1 MNRLLVI
8 IISLGVLLE
17 VAMAGISLPNVNSIT
32 PSVDLTN
39 FRDGDFEDS
48 MPAVAPHWAGGTVLY
63 GNTYKGYHGTRYASI
78 GGLRSSMVFQELL
91 LKPNTQYEIKF
102 VAAIGDLYLGQN
114 VSIINAPNA
123 DGAIIK
129 SVDITN
135 KAKETGLIEY
145 TLRFKTGMGLVGAFS
160 PVTVKI
166 SPMAGLIYIDNFRL
180 IDTSNNENEEFF
192 EKRYYNNLKGNIK
205 IIGNTVLKS
214 NTSDGTKSN
223 AEINLHYVDID
234 DNSSTF
240 NSSSATLDSIV
251 DNVPVDKSK
260 IVWAGLYWTGYLH
273 NDKYDDGIDNVYN
286 FSRKYRT
293 DAKNDIKSVLAN
305 QKVLLKVDNGNYISI
320 KPEQVNRY
328 RYKYNQYYYPYTIS
342 YVSYVYNAFAN
353 VTDILK
359 GKNANHK
366 YTVAN
371 IPTREGETDTGL
383 IGDGLGNFGA
393 WTLVIVYDNS
403 AKSEEKTRNVTIFD
417 GLKFVSAEDNPRV
430 TINFE
435 GFKTPHYAPNG
446 VDSKISIFAAE
457 GDKYILGDGAILTN
471 QDGYNYKLPNARGTD
486 SYFAS
491 SIDGVPDRNPKIK
504 NNNGIDIHVNKV
516 GTKYGKYMP
525 IKVNQNKASL
535 TMYTTQDAY
544 IPTMVAFS
552 TELYTPK
559 LCYDYSLRV
568 NKFTTIP
575 SQNRDFKLHGLT
587 NDELMFK
594 VMIRSQE
601 SDFDITHSKQ
611 YLTFTP
617 NNQLPFNFDRAEV
630 SYSNSNRY
638 NEVTPIDS
646 QLGIIPIGKH
656 IDSTGGVIGAK
667 ERMYSKTFYKMP
679 DGGTFEGRFDVNVEG
694 DISFDGVNSVHYVLS
709 TAAPEGSPYHLNRC
723 PTNQTYDPIYGMFNV
738 EDGNATFYKTPEDR
752 FSLPTQVTNVPYKVT
767 VASYGKN
774 YNGKYTVPKIRDTAL
789 EVEVIDAGNFENNSS
804 SGYDATCEDP
814 DSYSKGAWVKFN
826 YRNRVSLNIPQDYPQ
841 YPKTLALRKAAFRMW
856 VLMHKDNRGNRVPV
870 PVLCKSQ
877 DDGKCFSNI
886 YKEYYENRDD
896 SVDKFCQKDCDNSDN
911 GDSKCYDCLREYYA
925 DPVCSRDV
933 FSIRPDGFRFS
944 LKDNN
949 QTDNYKRD
957 IVKIKDSYAN
967 SESANIVA
975 GYKYILDVNA
985 TTYGANQNSLGYY
998 FLEDNGT
1005 RNISKLFFDDKSSC
1019 MDKANKN
1026 LSVYLRSGAT
1036 EHFASDMN
1044 KSINTLKSTNVGKYY
1059 VHMEDNKWTEV
1070 DQVGYPYRPFPNHE
1084 DCRVGGA
1091 ANNNGELVSIRGCT
1105 ITSKH
1110 NDYHDLHLNVHPYDI
1125 DISSIN
1131 LTPNGS
1137 YIYANDLR
1145 RTKSLI
1151 SNDTDMAIAL
1161 RGLLI
1166 AKDYNGNNL
1175 TNYTGTCAAKD
1186 LNIKLRYKFDRNNI
1200 KDSIGRGVVLQ
1211 NLLLDNRINLDMPV
1225 KEYGLNNTLLD
1236 YNFTKNQFLDI
1247 NSTIENGKADFKTY
1261 INFKRDYNV
1270 GINPFKITITD
1281 LNLTSP
1287 NDSAIVEKSLHSIN
1301 KQKEYNTTKTVYYAK
1316 IKSSSDLYD
1325 DITDDNVSTP
1335 VEVAIFCNDA
1345 IEKCAQYGI
1354 DSKKDLT
1361 NEYDWWIFENHNSVN
1376 GQVML
1381 ESENN
1386 RRVKVS
1392 PTIINNFIDGIDENV
1407 EVKDIGIPH
1416 RPYITKISPTS
1427 IMKSN
1432 YPWLLFNKDKNTPP
1446 PYIYK
1451 VRFINPP
1458 SDKWSG
1464 GGGTGHTVTTN
1475 ASGRKTEKIDW

>member
-8 IISLGVLLE
+8 IISLGFLFE
-17 VAMAGISLPNVNSIT
+17 VAMASSGF
-32 PSVDLTN
+32 PSVKSVMPSLNLNN
-39 FRDGDFEDS
+39 FRDGDFEEP

-102 VAAIGDLYLGQN
+102 VAAIGNLYLGQN
-114 VSIINAPNA
+114 VSIINGPNA

-129 SVDITN
+129 KVNITN
-135 KAKETGLIEY
+135 KAKKTGLIEY
-145 TLRFKTGMGLVGAFS
+145 TLRFKTGIGLGTIS

-180 IDTSNNENEEFF
+180 IDNSNNENQQFF

-214 NTSDGTKSN
+214 NTSDNGKSN
-223 AEINLHYVDID
+223 SQIKLKYVDID
-234 DNSSTF
+234 KNSNTF
-240 NSSSATLDSIV
+240 NSSSATLDSVI
-251 DNVPVDKSK
+251 DNVSINKSK

-273 NDKYDDGIDNVYN
+273 NDKYDDGIDGVYN
-286 FSRKYRT
+286 FSISPKT
-293 DAKNDIKSVLAN
+293 KVQNEIKSTLAN
-305 QKVLLKVDNGNYISI
+305 QEVLLKVDNGNYIHI
-320 KPEQVNRY
+320 KPDQVNRY
-328 RYKYNQYYYPYTIS
+328 RQKYWQSNYYNLS
-342 YVSYVYNAFAN
+342 YVSYIYNAFAN

-371 IPTREGETDTGL
+371 IPTRTGETDTGFKH
-383 IGDGLGNFGA
+383 DGLGNFGA
-393 WTLVIVYDNS
+393 WTLVVVYDNS
-403 AKSEEKTRNVTIFD
+403 ANSEEKTRNVTIFD
-417 GLKFVSAEDNPRV
+417 GLEYVSAQDNPRV

-457 GDKYILGDGAILTN
+457 GDKYILGDRAILTN
-471 QDGYNYKLPNARGTD
+471 QDGYSYTLPNASGTS

-491 SIDGVPDRNPKIK
+491 SIDGVPHRNPKIS
-504 NNNGIDIHVNKV
+504 NNNGIDIHINNV

-525 IKVNQNKASL
+525 IKVNQDKASL
-535 TMYTTQDAY
+535 TMSSTQDTY

-552 TELYTPK
+552 TEVYTPK

-575 SQNRDFKLHGLT
+575 SQNRDFKLHGLA

-601 SDFDITHSKQ
+601 SDFDMTHTKQ

-617 NNQLPFNFDRAEV
+617 NDKLPFNFDRAEV

-638 NEVTPIDS
+638 NDVTPIDS
-646 QLGIIPIGKH
+646 QKGIIPIGKH
-656 IDSTGGVIGAK
+656 IDNTGGTIGAS

-679 DGGTFEGRFDVNVEG
+679 NGGAFEGKFDVNVEG
-694 DISFDGVNSVHYVLS
+694 NISFDGVHDVHYILS
-709 TAAPEGSPYHLNRC
+709 TAAPKGSPYHLDRC

-738 EDGNATFYKTPEDR
+738 ENGNATFYKTPEDR

-774 YNGKYTVPKIRDTAL
+774 YNGKYTVPRVRNSAL

-814 DSYSKGAWVKFN
+814 DSYSKGAWVKFD
-826 YRNRVSLNIPQDYPQ
+826 YQNRVSLKIPEDYPQ

-856 VLMHKDNRGNRVPV
+856 VLMHKNNIGKKVPV

-877 DDGKCFSNI
+877 DDSQCFSNI

-896 SVDKFCQKDCDNSDN
+896 SVDKFCQQDCYNSN
-911 GDSKCYDCLREYYA
+911 SGDSKCYDCLRQYYA
-925 DPVCSRDV
+925 KPVCSRDV
-933 FSIRPDGFRFS
+933 FSIRPDGFRFT

-949 QTDNYKRD
+949 QTNSYKNN

-967 SESANIVA
+967 SESTNIVA
-975 GYKYILDVNA
+975 GYKYVLDVNA
-985 TTYGANQNSLGYY
+985 TTYGANKNSLGYY
-998 FLEDNGT
+998 FLEDNNT
-1005 RNISKLFFDDKSSC
+1005 KNSVMLNFNDNVTC
-1019 MDKANKN
+1019 MDKSNKN
-1026 LSVYLRSGAT
+1026 ISVYLRSGAT

-1044 KSINTLKSTNVGKYY
+1044 KSINTLKSTNAGKYY

-1084 DCRVGGA
+1084 DCRANGA
-1091 ANNNGELVSIRGCT
+1091 ANNNGNLVAIRGCQ
-1105 ITSKH
+1105 ITSEH

-1125 DISSIN
+1125 DISSIS

-1137 YIYANDLR
+1137 YIYANDLSK
-1145 RTKSLI
+1145 TKALI
-1151 SNDTDMAIAL
+1151 SRDTEMAVAL
-1161 RGLLI
+1161 KGTLV

-1175 TNYTGTCAAKD
+1175 TNYTGTCAAKN
-1186 LNIKLRYKFDRNNI
+1186 LNIKLGYKFDRNNI
-1200 KDSIGRGVVLQ
+1200 KDSIGRDLVLQ
-1211 NLLLDNRINLDMPV
+1211 NALLNNTITLDMPV
-1225 KEYGLNNTLLD
+1225 KEYDLNNTLLD
-1236 YNFTKNQFLDI
+1236 YNFTKNQFVDI

-1287 NDSAIVEKSLHSIN
+1287 NDSAIVEKSLHTID
-1301 KQKEYNTTKTVYYAK
+1301 KRKEYNATKTVYYAK
-1316 IKSSSDLYD
+1316 VKSSSDFYD
-1325 DITDDNVSTP
+1325 DITDNNVTTP
-1335 VEVAIFCNDA
+1335 VEIAVFCNDSVS
-1345 IEKCAQYGI
+1345 KCAQYGI
-1354 DSKKDLT
+1354 NTKKDAT
-1361 NEYDWWIFENHNSVN
+1361 NEYDWWIFENHTSVN

-1381 ESENN
+1381 EPQNN
-1386 RRVKVS
+1386 RIVRVS
-1392 PTIINNFIDGIDENV
+1392 PSIINNFTEGIDENV
-1407 EVKDIGIPH
+1407 KVEDIGIPH
-1416 RPYITKISPTS
+1416 RPYITKISTTS
-1427 IMKSN
+1427 IMRNN
-1432 YPWLLFNKDKNTPP
+1432 YPWLLFNKDGNTPP
-1446 PYIYK
+1446 AYIYK
-1451 VRFINPP
+1451 VRFVPKP

-1475 ASGRKTEKIDW
+1475 ASGRKTKKIDW